1 MNFSLHLS
9 PDTFS
14 ALKSRPFRIFLSGQ
28 AVALTGLWMQKLA
41 NSWLVYRVTSSAF
54 KLGIIELA
62 ANAPIFVI
70 GLFAGTWLDKHDIRK
85 TMITTQILIMIHA
98 AVMGALVLTN
108 SFQFWH
114 ILLLSFYLGVVN
126 AVDLP
131 ARQSSI
137 MLMVEDKSQLK
148 SALSVHSMVFNM
160 SRLVGPSIAGFVIAY
175 VGEGLCFVITAV
187 CYIPVIIALYMIRF
201 RERKVIKEKKNSLQ
215 ETAEG
220 LKYAANTFQLR
231 TILLFLSVFSTFSY
245 GYIVLFPIFA
255 KDILHGGSQLLG
267 FLLGGIGFGAIFGA
281 FSLASF
287 VKIQKLPVAIA
298 FASLIHIIFISF
310 FAVSPFAALSV
321 ALSIPAGFG
330 LVSTFV
336 ASNTLLQ
343 ITAAEDKR
351 ARVISLYTICLIG
364 LGPIGAFIA
373 GAMADFV
380 GARQAMLICALIMA
394 GANAFLWYR
403 MKALNSILK
412 PLFKNF

>member
-14 ALKSRPFRIFLSGQ
+14 ALKSRPFRVFLSGQ

-41 NSWLVYRVTSSAF
+41 NSWLVYRVTSSAL
-54 KLGIIELA
+54 KLGFIELA

-114 ILLLSFYLGVVN
+114 ILVLSFYLGVVN

-137 MLMVEDKSQLK
+137 ILMVEDKSQLK
-148 SALSVHSMVFNM
+148 SALSVHSMVFNI

-175 VGEGLCFVITAV
+175 IGEGLCFVITAV

-220 LKYAANTFQLR
+220 LKYVAKTFHLR

-267 FLLGGIGFGAIFGA
+267 FLLGGVGFGAIFGA

-287 VKIQKLPVAIA
+287 VKIQKLPAAIA

-351 ARVISLYTICLIG
+351 SRVISLYTICLIG

-373 GAMADFV
+373 GAMANV
-380 GARQAMLICALIMA
+380 MGARQAMLICALIMA
-394 GANAFLWYR
+394 GANAFLWCR
-403 MKALNSILK
+403 MKALNSVLK
-412 PLFKNF
+412 PVFKDL